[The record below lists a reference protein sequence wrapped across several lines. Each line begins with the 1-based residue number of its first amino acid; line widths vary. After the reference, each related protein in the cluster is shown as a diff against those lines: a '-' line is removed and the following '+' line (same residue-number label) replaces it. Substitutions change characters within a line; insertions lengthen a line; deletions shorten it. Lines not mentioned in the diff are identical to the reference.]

1 MYSGWLDFAPKM
13 KVNPKN
19 PDTFFFLYHPSH
31 LKIETKKTSLKT
43 SLLTRA
49 TPNTHTKKM
58 NTLQS
63 IAANS

>member
-31 LKIETKKTSLKT
+31 LKIETKKNFPKNQFTNQG
-43 SLLTRA
+43 
-49 TPNTHTKKM
+49 NTKHTHKKK
-58 NTLQS
+58 
-63 IAANS
+63 